1 MNGQPWRGEAY
12 WSPNNDEGPYA
23 DKIKLGNLN
32 LEIKQKF
39 LYLYDFGD
47 EWTFS
52 IQVEKILETDVPVLK
67 PIIFE
72 TRGEAPEQ
80 Y

>member
-1 MNGQPWRGEAY
+1 M
-12 WSPNNDEGPYA
+12 
-23 DKIKLGNLN
+23 
-32 LEIKQKF
+32 
-39 LYLYDFGD
+39 YLYDFGD

-67 PIIFE
+67 PSIFE